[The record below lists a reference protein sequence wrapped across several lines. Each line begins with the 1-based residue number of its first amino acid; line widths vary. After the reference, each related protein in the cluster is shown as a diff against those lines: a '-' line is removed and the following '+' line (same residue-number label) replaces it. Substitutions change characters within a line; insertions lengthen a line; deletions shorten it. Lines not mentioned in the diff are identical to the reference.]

1 MEIVLMHPE
10 IPHNSGCA
18 ARLSAATGLPL
29 HLVKPLGYSLE
40 DRYLKRAGLDYWPMV
55 DLHVHENW
63 EAAREALASSSERA
77 LAERLKLFSARGG
90 KSLFEANFELDDVLV
105 FGSEGNGLP
114 EALLEAHGDARVYIP
129 IREGI
134 RSLNLANVVCLG
146 VYTALD
152 RCGAG
157 MPTNDGS
164 YTAHAQAAERIQ
176 PSQRVQP
183 PQ

>member
-1 MEIVLMHPE
+1 MEIVLLYPE

-18 ARLSAATGLPL
+18 ARLAAATGLRL
-29 HLVKPLGYSLE
+29 HLVEPLGYSLE

-55 DLHVHENW
+55 DLHVHKDWKVAQGE
-63 EAAREALASSSERA
+63 LAKTSDRP

-90 KSLFEANFELDDVLV
+90 QSLFDTKFESDDVLL
-105 FGSEGNGLP
+105 FGQEGKGLP
-114 EALLEAHGDARVYIP
+114 KNLLEAHQDSCVYIP

-152 RCGAG
+152 RCGRG
-157 MPTNDGS
+157 MPQNDGTYVS
-164 YTAHAQAAERIQ
+164 HPQAGDDILPADIIH
-176 PSQRVQP
+176 PTP
-183 PQ
+183 